1 MNLRNGVWVNDRTR
15 LGVGQW
21 SYQMWCGSINLPDVV
36 WVNQLTGW
44 DWVNDRN
51 RWGVEVNDLTRWD
64 VGQLSYQVECGSINL
79 PDEAWVNDL
88 TR

>member
-1 MNLRNGVWVNDRTR
+1 MV
-15 LGVGQW
+15 
-21 SYQMWCGSINLPDVV
+21 LPDVV